1 MLPGSEDSVL
11 KYHAPSDRFLRVR
24 MLAHAARSL
33 RVPERAGRAQYRA
46 ALWNACLEEDP
57 ERLLPARGTP
67 GRVEA
72 EDALYALCV
81 AVNPELDIHAVAL
94 APGRAER
101 GAHPV
106 SSGPARETRDPKA
119 KPIVE
124 AQSHALFLSRLA
136 RRARGLEQRL
146 AERVLG
152 QPQAIAA
159 LARGVRRAA
168 VGLAPAGRPLGSF
181 LFVGPT
187 GTGKTEL
194 ALQLA
199 SELYGV
205 DQAERRVL
213 RVDCGEYGAGHE
225 TSKLV
230 GAPPGYV
237 GHEHGGALTDAL
249 RATPECIVL
258 FDEVEKAHP
267 RLHHLLLGV
276 LDAGRL
282 SDQRGRNASFER
294 ALVVL
299 TSNAGARQL
308 ATGARALGFGGAAPL
323 NAPGREELVLGALRE
338 QFPPEFLGRIG
349 ELVLFNELERADA
362 RRIAALQLGALALRL
377 RRAGQRV
384 AFSRSLAPW
393 LAERAHGAEGG
404 VRELRRVL
412 ERELEAPLAE
422 RLLARGTSKRMLR
435 VGRRAGRLHIAE
447 AA

>member
-1 MLPGSEDSVL
+1 MLPGSDTSVL

-24 MLAHAARSL
+24 VLAQAARAL
-33 RVPERAGRAQYRA
+33 RVPEHAGRAQYRA
-46 ALWNACLEEDP
+46 ALWSACLEEDP
-57 ERLLPARGTP
+57 EQLLPARGTP
-67 GRVEA
+67 GRAEA

-94 APGRAER
+94 APARSERGEPRSHAPVRGARELEVRTAAEPEGRAR
-101 GAHPV
+101 FFA
-106 SSGPARETRDPKA
+106 
-119 KPIVE
+119 
-124 AQSHALFLSRLA
+124 RLA

-146 AERVLG
+146 GERVLG

-168 VGLAPAGRPLGSF
+168 VGLAPAGRPLASF

-199 SELYGV
+199 AELYGA

-213 RVDCGEYGAGHE
+213 RVDCGEYAAGHE

-237 GHEHGGALTDAL
+237 GHEHGGALTEAL

-258 FDEVEKAHP
+258 FDEIEKAHA
-267 RLHHLLLGV
+267 RLQHLLLGV

-294 ALVVL
+294 ALIVL

-308 ATGARALGFGGAAPL
+308 ATGTRALGFGGNAPL
-323 NAPGREELVLGALRE
+323 ATPAREELALGALRE
-338 QFPPEFLGRIG
+338 HFSAEFLGRIG
-349 ELVLFNELERADA
+349 ELVLFRELERADA
-362 RRIAALQLGALALRL
+362 VRIAALQLGALAQRL
-377 RRAGQRV
+377 RGAGQRV
-384 AFSRSLAPW
+384 RFARSLAPW

-422 RLLARGTSKRMLR
+422 RLLARGASRRMLC
-435 VGRRAGRLHIAE
+435 VGRRTGRLHLAE